1 VKRMKAVLL
10 RVFVA
15 IAVSCP
21 AFVSA
26 QQLLDEVVV
35 RFGAEIVT
43 RLDVRQARMLKLFP
57 SAGDSEQ
64 AIVDALVNRRLVLA
78 ELRRAAVPEPS
89 AERIEAAYR
98 AWQARLPAG
107 SNIPELLAQAGMSE
121 AGLRG
126 WLRDDQRID
135 GYLADR
141 FSARQGDLETWIT
154 VLRQRAGLK

>member
-1 VKRMKAVLL
+1 VKRMNAVLL
-10 RVFVA
+10 RVFVGLA
-15 IAVSCP
+15 ISLPVLL
-21 AFVSA
+21 SA

-43 RLDVRQARMLKLFP
+43 RLDVRQARMLKLLP

-64 AIVDALVNRRLVLA
+64 AIVDALVNRRLILA
-78 ELRRAAVPEPS
+78 ELRRTPAPEPS

-121 AGLRG
+121 TGLRG
-126 WLRDDQRID
+126 WLRDDQRIES
-135 GYLADR
+135 YLADR
-141 FSARQGDLETWIT
+141 FNARQGDLETWVT
-154 VLRQRAGLK
+154 LLRQRAGLK